1 MKRVRIKLVYCLI
14 QTIASLGG
22 GSRWFE
28 DNNVGT
34 FEHVLFKHRISGVN
48 RKVDLMHLEVTR
60 VVPRL
65 NRPLTTLRH
74 VFLCLNLAIF
84 LPLNY

>member
-1 MKRVRIKLVYCLI
+1 M
-14 QTIASLGG
+14 
-22 GSRWFE
+22 E

-34 FEHVLFKHRISGVN
+34 FEHVFFKHRISGVN

-65 NRPLTTLRH
+65 SRPLNTFRH
-74 VFLCLNLAIF
+74 VFLWLNVVF
-84 LPLNY
+84 FTF

>member
-1 MKRVRIKLVYCLI
+1 MLV
-14 QTIASLGG
+14 
-22 GSRWFE
+22 

-34 FEHVLFKHRISGVN
+34 SEHVFFKHRISGVN

-65 NRPLTTLRH
+65 NRPLNTFRH
-74 VFLCLNLAIF
+74 VFLCLNAVF
-84 LPLNY
+84 FNYFIKWTLKDR